1 MATIREVAALAEV
14 SPATVSRVLNGT
26 IVDPVLAARV
36 RTVVAQLNYR
46 PSNAARSLRTRRT
59 RVWGLVIS
67 DIRNPFFTDVARG
80 VEDTAQQAG
89 YGLVLCNADEQLAK
103 ERAYIDLVVD
113 ERVAGVIVS
122 PASPR
127 ETNLEPLA
135 AHGIPVVAVDRTVER
150 TPVDSVVVDNVA
162 GAREGVQHLYDAG
175 FRRIACITGPDWTTT
190 GRERLEGY
198 AAALAG
204 CGVEYDP
211 GLVVTSDYKQEGG
224 ASAMRQLLAARK
236 PPDAVLVAN
245 GVMGMGALSVAHD
258 AGVVIPDDL
267 GLVCFEDAPW
277 MSLTAPTVTAVAQPT
292 YAIGCEAARL
302 LIGRI
307 EGDQSP
313 ARRVIMGTELHA
325 RQSSRA
331 GAATPARKT
340 R

>member
-1 MATIREVAALAEV
+1 M
-14 SPATVSRVLNGT
+14 
-26 IVDPVLAARV
+26 
-36 RTVVAQLNYR
+36 
-46 PSNAARSLRTRRT
+46 
-59 RVWGLVIS
+59 
-67 DIRNPFFTDVARG
+67 
-80 VEDTAQQAG
+80 
-89 YGLVLCNADEQLAK
+89 
-103 ERAYIDLVVD
+103 
-113 ERVAGVIVS
+113 
-122 PASPR
+122 
-127 ETNLEPLA
+127 
-135 AHGIPVVAVDRTVER
+135 VER
-150 TPVDSVVVDNVA
+150 TAVDSVVVDNVA
-162 GAREGVQHLYDAG
+162 GARAGVLHLYDAG

-211 GLVVTSDYKQEGG
+211 SLVVTSDYKQEGG

-245 GVMGMGALSVAHD
+245 SVMGMGALNVAHD
-258 AGVVIPDDL
+258 AGVAIPDEL
-267 GLVCFEDAPW
+267 GLVCFDDAPW

-307 EGDQSP
+307 DGDRSP

-331 GAATPARKT
+331 GAATPAHKKR
-340 R
+340 

>member
-1 MATIREVAALAEV
+1 VATIREVAALAEV

-26 IVDPVLAARV
+26 TVDPELAARV
-36 RTVVAQLNYR
+36 RKVVAQLNYR

-80 VEDTAQQAG
+80 IEDTAQQAG
-89 YGLVLCNADEQLAK
+89 YALVLCNADEQLAK

-122 PASPR
+122 PASPQ

-135 AHGIPVVAVDRTVER
+135 AHGIPAVVVDRTAER
-150 TPVDSVVVDNVA
+150 TPVDSVLVDNVA
-162 GAREGVQHLYDAG
+162 GAREGVQHLYAAG

-190 GRERLEGY
+190 GRERLDGY
-198 AAALAG
+198 LAALAV
-204 CGVEYDP
+204 CELERDP
-211 GLVVTSDYKQEGG
+211 DLIITSDYKQEGG
-224 ASAMRQLLAARK
+224 AAAMRQLLAARR

-245 GVMGMGALSVAHD
+245 SVMGMGALNVVHD
-258 AGVVIPDDL
+258 AGVSIPGEL
-267 GLVCFEDAPW
+267 GLVCFDDAPW

-292 YAIGCEAARL
+292 YAMGCEAARL

-307 EGDQSP
+307 EGDKSP
-313 ARRVIMGTELHA
+313 VRRVIMATELIA
-325 RQSSRA
+325 RGSSRS
-331 GAATPARKT
+331 TV
-340 R
+340 